1 MKRPAYGIALL
12 ATLLLVSGAL
22 ANAQEP
28 TKERTPWIHIQVI
41 GEGDDAEKV
50 NINLPLSLVE
60 VAVDVAP
67 DEALQ
72 EAHVQLDRHGLSIS
86 DLRRLWQEFRAAGEK
101 EFVTVEK
108 PNERLRILRRGEHI
122 VIEVDRTDNEA
133 SKEEV
138 RVEVPMAV
146 VDALLSGEGEQFNL
160 GEAVAQLKDQRGD
173 IVRVDDGKSHVR
185 IWVDEGR

>member
-12 ATLLLVSGAL
+12 ATLLLVPGAL

-28 TKERTPWIHIQVI
+28 TKQKTPWIHVQVNA
-41 GEGDDAEKV
+41 EGDDAEKV

-86 DLRRLWQEFRAAGEK
+86 DLRRLWQEFRAAGEE

-108 PNERLRILRRGEHI
+108 QGERVNILRRGEHI
-122 VIEVDRTDNEA
+122 VIEVDQTGEETG
-133 SKEEV
+133 KKEV
-138 RVEVPMAV
+138 RVEVPVAV
-146 VDALLSGEGEQFNL
+146 VDALLSGEEEQFDL
-160 GEAVAQLKDQRGD
+160 REAVAQLKDQRGD
-173 IVRVDDGKSHVR
+173 IVRVDDGKRHVR

>member
-12 ATLLLVSGAL
+12 AALLVVLSTI

-28 TKERTPWIHIQVI
+28 TKEKTPWIHIQVNS
-41 GEGDDAEKV
+41 EGDDAEKV

-60 VAVDVAP
+60 VAIDIVP
-67 DEALQ
+67 DEALE
-72 EAHVQLDRHGLSIS
+72 EAQGHLDHHGLSIS
-86 DLRRLWQEFRAAGEK
+86 DLRRLWQEFRAAGEE

-108 PNERLRILRRGEHI
+108 QGERVHILRRGEHI
-122 VIEVDRTDNEA
+122 VIEVDQTDDETG
-133 SKEEV
+133 KEEV
-138 RVEVPMAV
+138 HVEVPVAV

-160 GEAVAQLKDQRGD
+160 REAVAQLKDHRGD
-173 IVRVDDGKSHVR
+173 IVRVDDGKSRVR